1 MGEVLEIWISPETG
15 GENESCEAVRAVAG
29 EGLEGDRY
37 RRSGKPDQEIT
48 LIESEQLRW
57 FEQEHGL
64 PFPTSQTR
72 RNILTGDIPLND
84 LIGRRILIGE
94 SIIEG
99 MRLCEPCKTL
109 QKRTGL
115 PVLPAM
121 INRGGLNC
129 RIIQGGEIRIGD
141 TIEPIKEDDLI

>member
-15 GENESCEAVRAVAG
+15 GKNESCESVRAVAG

-48 LIESEQLRW
+48 LIEFEQLQW
-57 FEQEHGL
+57 FEQTHGV

-72 RNILTGDIPLND
+72 RNILTRDIPLNE
-84 LIGRRILIGE
+84 LVGRRIVIGE

-109 QKRTGL
+109 QERTGL
-115 PVLPAM
+115 PFLPAM

-129 RIIQGGEIRIGD
+129 RIIQSGEIRIGD
-141 TIEPIKEDDLI
+141 TIEPIKTDGMI

>member
-1 MGEVLEIWISPETG
+1 MGEVLGIWISTETG
-15 GENESCEAVRAVAG
+15 GDNQPLETVLAVAG
-29 EGLEGDRY
+29 EGLVGDRY

-48 LIESEQLRW
+48 LIESEQLDW
-57 FEQEHGL
+57 FQQEHGMT
-64 PFPTSQTR
+64 FPPAQTR
-72 RNILTGDIPLND
+72 RNILTRDIRLNE
-84 LIGRRILIGE
+84 LVGRRILIGGAV
-94 SIIEG
+94 IEG

-109 QKRTGL
+109 QERTGL

-141 TIEPIKEDDLI
+141 AIDQIRENAKD